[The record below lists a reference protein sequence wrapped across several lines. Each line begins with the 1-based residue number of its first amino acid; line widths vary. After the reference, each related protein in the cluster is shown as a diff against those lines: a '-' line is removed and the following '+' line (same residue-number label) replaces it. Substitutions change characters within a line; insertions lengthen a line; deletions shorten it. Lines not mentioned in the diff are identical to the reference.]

1 MKTIKTDPI
10 ADLLT
15 RIRNAGKARKDQ
27 LAVPHSGVKMN
38 ILKVLKDRGFITD
51 FKKNRNGNFEEIE
64 VTLNQEKPYLTLK
77 RISKPGQR
85 IYVKSTSLKKV
96 NGGLGV
102 AIIST
107 PKGILSG
114 EEAKKM
120 NVGGELLCEIF

>member
-1 MKTIKTDPI
+1 MTTITTDPI

-15 RIRNAGKARKDQ
+15 RIRNASKARKD
-27 LAVPHSGVKMN
+27 VVVIPHSRMKTD
-38 ILKVLKDRGFITD
+38 ILKLLKDRGFIGD
-51 FKKNRNGNFEEIE
+51 FKVVKNGSFMEIE
-64 VTLNQEKPYLTLK
+64 VSLLSDRQQLTLK

-85 IYVKSTSLKKV
+85 IYVKSTSLSKV

-107 PKGILSG
+107 PKGIISG